1 MKLVRA
7 YKVVFAIYLGICLA
21 VFPAYVL
28 FYDLTEADVFRSVH
42 LENHTLGDHL
52 ANLGKKWEGFG
63 VGYHFPILLENSAFH
78 LYPVFFRALSSS
90 KDYFPLRC

>member
-7 YKVVFAIYLGICLA
+7 YRVVFAIYLGICLA

-63 VGYHFPILLENSAFH
+63 VADHFQIFFENSNFN
-78 LYPVFFRALSSS
+78 LYPVVFQGFLSSES
-90 KDYFPLRC
+90 FLPLRC